1 MTMQALSGATRW
13 AMLGFFVS
21 HIVFTVLVDGQIV
34 WAKSYPTALR
44 DFSAWFVETFN
55 DPLCAAPSPLW
66 FQSLVVLECCFQL
79 PFFFVACFY
88 FSKAT
93 LASYP
98 TWFRYAC
105 ITYGGHAATSMAPIL
120 TSLATNVN
128 ASTEERY
135 RILAVYLPYLIF
147 PVWLWTIAVS
157 STDGTT
163 TTTSANRAAA
173 TAPAG
178 NLRAKV
184 H

>member
-1 MTMQALSGATRW
+1 MQALSGATRW

-34 WAKSYPTALR
+34 WAEGYPTPLR
-44 DFSAWFVETFN
+44 DFSAWFVETFK

-79 PFFFVACFY
+79 PFFFVACYY
-88 FSKAT
+88 FSNAA
-93 LASYP
+93 LEWYP

-105 ITYGGHAATSMAPIL
+105 ITYGAHTATTMAPIL
-120 TSLATNVN
+120 TTLATNVN
-128 ASTEERY
+128 ASMEERY
-135 RILAVYLPYLIF
+135 RILGVYLPYLIF
-147 PVWLWTIAVS
+147 PVWLWTLAVS
-157 STDGTT
+157 SIDG
-163 TTTSANRAAA
+163 TTTSANRA
-173 TAPAG
+173 TTPAD